1 MIDKFDGNNS
11 FLSNFYPCT
20 VIYDG
25 LTYSSS
31 EAAYQAAKCANISMR
46 AQFTTMN
53 PSKAKRMGR
62 NVILRDDWERVKLN
76 IMKEILIIKFT
87 TNPDLAEM
95 LLATGEEQL
104 VEGNT
109 WNDHYWGI
117 CNGVG
122 QNHLGKLLEEVR
134 AMLRTIKS
142 M

>member
-1 MIDKFDGNNS
+1 
-11 FLSNFYPCT
+11 
-20 VIYDG
+20 
-25 LTYSSS
+25 
-31 EAAYQAAKCANISMR
+31 
-46 AQFTTMN
+46 
-53 PSKAKRMGR
+53 MGR
-62 NVILRDDWERVKLN
+62 NVVLRDDWERVKLN
-76 IMKEILIIKFT
+76 VMKEILIIKFT
-87 TNPDLAEM
+87 TNQGLAEM

-109 WNDHYWGI
+109 WNDHYWGV